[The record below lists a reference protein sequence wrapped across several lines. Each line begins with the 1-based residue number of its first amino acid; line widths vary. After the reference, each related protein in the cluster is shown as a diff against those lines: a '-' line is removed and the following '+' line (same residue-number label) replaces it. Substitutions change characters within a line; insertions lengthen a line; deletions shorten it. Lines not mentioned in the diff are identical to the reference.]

1 MTVTT
6 AIRKMIS
13 NATSLAATA
22 GGTLAGPAAAI
33 VMAVIGLNLLGD
45 ALPDAFDPARGPDR
59 CA

>member
-1 MTVTT
+1 
-6 AIRKMIS
+6 MIS